1 MSQKAIHFENVEQ
14 TVTDEDGNT
23 TTVVHENVRG
33 VFVRHGTEI
42 EFVQIIPLYNGT
54 SYVICE
60 EITANSENA
69 DQIVTDQSIRLSDEV
84 VIEGTDLYDGKVIP

>member
-1 MSQKAIHFENVEQ
+1 M
-14 TVTDEDGNT
+14 
-23 TTVVHENVRG
+23 
-33 VFVRHGTEI
+33 
-42 EFVQIIPLYNGT
+42 
-54 SYVICE
+54 ICE